1 MTLGFRAPPDYGSG
15 DRAGGLRE
23 ERWPCPRE
31 DLDFS
36 PPRRGKECT
45 FHPREHS
52 YAEEPQPGDQIL
64 RRELHERYGGRQQGG
79 IGPSSKAPVI
89 LFFTDPAAGH
99 RHGYYDGWDDDGL
112 FNYYGEGQLGDQRLV
127 QGNKAILNHKTDGRT
142 LEGFLA
148 RGTTVTYFG
157 TFELVDHYWT
167 EAHES
172 GSTTVRQVVVF
183 PLRPLN
189 AIAVDL
195 PHVPVSRADGPRI
208 DTVPVEEQH
217 TERAF
222 VTPDREPYE
231 IERREATLVH
241 RYREHLRRQGH
252 EVGRLRVVPA
262 GESAPLYSDLWD
274 VTGRELVEAKGL
286 VTREQLRS
294 AVGQLLDYG
303 RFVEAKIRTVLVPTR
318 PRPDLLAYLAYAG
331 VSAAYPDGDD
341 WARN

>member
-1 MTLGFRAPPDYGSG
+1 MLMN
-15 DRAGGLRE
+15 LN
-23 ERWPCPRE
+23 
-31 DLDFS
+31 
-36 PPRRGKECT
+36 
-45 FHPREHS
+45 
-52 YAEEPQPGDQIL
+52 PGEQLL
-64 RRELHERYGGRQQGG
+64 RREVHARYGGRQQGG

-99 RHGYYDGWDDDGL
+99 RFGYYDGWDDDGL
-112 FNYYGEGQLGDQRLV
+112 FNYYGEGQVGDQRLV
-127 QGNKAILNHKTDGRT
+127 QGNKAILNHKLDGRT

-148 RGTTVTYFG
+148 RGATVTYLG

-172 GSTTVRQVVVF
+172 SSTTIRQVVVF
-183 PLRPLN
+183 RLRPLN
-189 AIAVDL
+189 AIPVDL

-303 RFVEAKIRTVLVPTR
+303 RFVEAKTRTVLVPTR
-318 PRPDLLAYLAYAG
+318 PRPDLLAYLAHAG
-331 VSAAYPDGDD
+331 VSAVYPQGDG
-341 WARN
+341 WGRN